1 MLNKNYVEVPA
12 TMEEDMNKGLT
23 RWVDGK
29 YVSIDEGTHVTL
41 YIGHVTETITDEEG
55 EERTVVRAFPVR
67 VESPVSRDAAINAA
81 EMEAY
86 GLRTAMEVASFAAS
100 IARKGRINPSDP
112 EVTEHDEFIAWV
124 KEELTGIGV

>member
-1 MLNKNYVEVPA
+1 MLNKNYVEVPSSQE
-12 TMEEDMNKGLT
+12 MDDNKDLT
-23 RWVDGK
+23 RWVGGK

-41 YIGHVTETITDEEG
+41 YIGHVAETTTDEEG
-55 EERTVVRAFPVR
+55 EERTVIRAFPIR
-67 VESPVSRDAAINAA
+67 VENPVSRDAAINAA
-81 EMEAY
+81 EMYAY
-86 GLRTAMEVASFAAS
+86 GLRTAMDVASFAAS